1 MKLSKASILLIGS
14 AVVFSSAALAGD
26 TNKGKLRLQ
35 NKIIVDGKALNPGH
49 YTVEWTGTGPTVQVT
64 LLQGKQTVATFPA
77 HITEQP
83 TPDHDNAYG
92 SALQPDGSSRLTT
105 IYFGGKRT
113 ALELEQYEAGQQPSM
128 SNSR

>member
-64 LLQGKQTVATFPA
+64 LLQGKEAVATFPA

-83 TPDHDNAYG
+83 TVDHDDAYG

>member
-64 LLQGKQTVATFPA
+64 LLQGQQAVATFPA

-83 TPDHDNAYG
+83 TVDHDDAYG